1 MKFTTALLNHLV
13 YQTEIP
19 LVQLKWTL
27 NNDITVIGSCFEN
40 TCYTILSRAIW
51 SMKPSMM

>member
-51 SMKPSMM
+51 SKKPSMM